1 MESLPVD
8 VPPNVMVIFGAGGDL
23 TSRKLIP
30 ALYHLYRDSTGPQ
43 NFAVLGV
50 SYHKLDD
57 DSFRAKL
64 TEAVQ
69 EHMGNEYDAALWEQL
84 MRCVYFM
91 LGDFTDP
98 DMYSRLNERLQRI
111 TSEDDIPENYLFYLA
126 TPQRFFT
133 DIITGLS
140 NGGLLQ
146 EQPPIWRRL
155 VIEKPFGN
163 DLQSAIELN
172 RHLHAVINESQI
184 FRIDHYLGK
193 ETVQNIL
200 AYRFANS
207 TVEPIWNRQYIDHV
221 QITVAESLGVEQRGG
236 YYDSAGALR
245 DMVPNHMLALLSVIA
260 MEPSNSFDANAI
272 RDEQTKVLRA
282 IQPLEHDDV
291 LTSTVR
297 GQYAAGIL
305 PDGRRV
311 PDYRDEPKVAADS
324 KIETYVAIKLMIDS
338 WRWAGVPFYL
348 RTGKCL
354 PGRYTEVVIQ
364 YRHAPNVMF
373 RDSLLKRE
381 DVPANSLVLRIQPN
395 EGIGMHFNAKLPGPT
410 THLGAVNM
418 NFSYSDHFE
427 SVPTTGYETLIHDC
441 MTGDATLF
449 KRADQVEAAWSLME
463 PVLDVWSALPVRDFP
478 NYTAGSW
485 GPAAADRLLAV
496 DGRAWRA
503 CKACQHDRA

>member
-50 SYHKLDD
+50 SYHELDD

-84 MRCVYFM
+84 MRRVYFM
-91 LGDFTDP
+91 PGDFTDS
-98 DMYSRLNERLQRI
+98 DMYSRLNERLQQI
-111 TSEDDIPENYLFYLA
+111 TSKDNIPENYLFYLA

-260 MEPSNSFDANAI
+260 MEPSNCVS
-272 RDEQTKVLRA
+272 
-282 IQPLEHDDV
+282 
-291 LTSTVR
+291 
-297 GQYAAGIL
+297 
-305 PDGRRV
+305 
-311 PDYRDEPKVAADS
+311 DYRDEPKVAADS
-324 KIETYVAIKLMIDS
+324 KTETYVAIKLMIDS

-441 MTGDATLF
+441 MIGDATLF
-449 KRADQVEAAWSLME
+449 KRADQVEAAWLLME
-463 PVLDVWSALPVRDFP
+463 PILDVWSALPVRDFP

-485 GPAAADRLLAV
+485 GPAAADELLAA

-503 CKACQHDRA
+503 CQACTHDGA